1 MFANTA
7 ARFSTMLNK
16 QFPMHWNENKH
27 SYVQRLLARVS
38 DIDDPRKRHKLLVM
52 AVVYTWLWL
61 PGYVETV
68 YESARKVHAK
78 FADPSE
84 WLNFVDDVAVMT
96 SSHIRQEDKTVQE
109 AILEHIT
116 SNTGTKPTG
125 RFSVSMLSCR
135 IRLALDASMR
145 TNNPYDSIAARNA
158 LENASGVAYAF
169 PRKRPRDETSLENII
184 KKRKEENAQ
193 LVEHSTLLAHTAADF
208 INQLEDCKTANA
220 HLQSQ
225 VANLQADNANLQAD
239 NAYLR
244 EDNTRQQTDIA
255 HLVEC
260 NNSLFA
266 KMEHAKSFLVVSPTN
281 Y

>member
-7 ARFSTMLNK
+7 TRFSTMLNE
-16 QFPMHWNENKH
+16 QFPMRWNENKH
-27 SYVQRLLARVS
+27 SYVQRLLAHVS

-52 AVVYTWLWL
+52 AVVYTWLLL

-96 SSHIRQEDKTVQE
+96 SSHIRQEDKTDQE

-169 PRKRPRDETSLENII
+169 PRKRPRDETSSLENII
-184 KKRKEENAQ
+184 KKHKEENAQ
-193 LVEHSTLLAHTAADF
+193 LVEHSSLLAHTAADF

-225 VANLQADNANLQAD
+225 VANLQADNANL
-239 NAYLR
+239 R
-244 EDNTRQQTDIA
+244 EVCIARQQADIA

-260 NNSLFA
+260 NNTLFA
-266 KMEHAKSFLVVSPTN
+266 KIEHAKSFLEVSPTN